1 MVNGELS
8 EEEDQRLVER
18 FNDEGGKMQ
27 GTDFMEQ
34 NVELVR
40 EMAEI
45 VKK

>member
-8 EEEDQRLVER
+8 EEDDQRLSER
-18 FNDEGGKMQ
+18 FNDEGEKMQ

-40 EMAEI
+40 EMAAI